1 MQSALAIVHGGR
13 IELTVPNDWPE
24 GLRVEVTPLLRQ
36 IGLDEANYPTTPDGI
51 QQLISEMDE
60 TSVGVPPVDFD
71 FDTAAND
78 EFQKEAVRT
87 SWMESSART
96 STSRRV

>member
-1 MQSALAIVHGGR
+1 MAIVHGGR
-13 IELTVPNDWPE
+13 IELTVPNDGPE

-60 TSVGVPPVDFD
+60 TAASVPPVDFD
-71 FDTAAND
+71 FDTVAND
-78 EFQKEAVRT
+78 EFQKEAVRASWLESLATT
-87 SWMESSART
+87 SACHRA
-96 STSRRV
+96 

>member
-1 MQSALAIVHGGR
+1 MR
-13 IELTVPNDWPE
+13 ITYV
-24 GLRVEVTPLLRQ
+24 RQ

-60 TSVGVPPVDFD
+60 TAASVPPVDFD

-78 EFQKEAVRT
+78 EFQKEAVRA
-87 SWMESSART
+87 SWLESSATT
-96 STSRRV
+96 STGHRL

>member
-1 MQSALAIVHGGR
+1 MQSTLAIVHGGR

-36 IGLDEANYPTTPDGI
+36 IGLDEANYPTTHEGI
-51 QQLISEMDE
+51 QQLIAEMDE
-60 TSVGVPPVDFD
+60 SAAGVPPVDFD

-78 EFQKEAVRT
+78 EFQKVAVRA
-87 SWMESSART
+87 SWLESAE
-96 STSRRV
+96 

>member
-36 IGLDEANYPTTPDGI
+36 IGLDEANYPT
-51 QQLISEMDE
+51 
-60 TSVGVPPVDFD
+60 VFK
-71 FDTAAND
+71 N
-78 EFQKEAVRT
+78 
-87 SWMESSART
+87 
-96 STSRRV
+96 